1 MNTQDWATYLGIDT
15 CCDGEIERMVDSCGR
30 FLLGAKLKER
40 PRWITLL
47 GKSGTGKTHCA
58 RKLWD
63 KMTIWLDWRACEFLQ
78 VPIYWPAFVSELR
91 SGVAYDR
98 LRDMQKW
105 PVLFLDD
112 ICAERD
118 NTGFASEQLNTLLG
132 CRAGKWTIITSNLTL
147 ENIGSVDPRIADR
160 MIRDNGIVVEI
171 KTTSYALRKLT
182 KQVAGW
188 RV

>member
-15 CCDGEIERMVDSCGR
+15 CGDGEIERMVDSCGR

-58 RKLWD
+58 KRLWD
-63 KMTIWLDWRACEFLQ
+63 KMTIWLDWCACEFLQ
-78 VPIYWPAFVSELR
+78 APIYWPAFVSELR

-132 CRAGKWTIITSNLTL
+132 CRVGKWTIITSNLTL
-147 ENIGSVDPRIADR
+147 ENMGSVDPRIADR

-182 KQVAGW
+182 KPANKS
-188 RV
+188 